1 VCCHQGKS
9 RKKRVVVTQQQKL
22 VGRAFCFTGVLVGM
36 TRKEAEEMVKQ
47 LGAKVAKSIT
57 KKVTDVVVG
66 RGGGS
71 KRAEAEKLGV
81 KIIDQAEFEALLGA
95 KPSAAERPKQPS
107 RRLPLQG
114 RVFCLAG
121 LGDEDCFLYTSMLA
135 SQGAETVQRLTSAVT
150 DVVADRSDK
159 ARVQRAEQRG
169 LDVLDLQELKA
180 LVRKARLYDHEDEG
194 VEQSVAW
201 ENLKA
206 LIGDVAHLDADEGE
220 DGDHDSAWHDDE
232 PSADEDEA
240 ESDGEDGAPD
250 SGSLANVVPMRSD
263 DFWSAFEARGEKDPV
278 TGMPR
283 EVVDRLTG
291 AVLVL
296 IPAGEFVM
304 GSPKSEADRSGD
316 EGQHRRVIR
325 KPFYLGKTAVTQAQ
339 WRKVMGSNP
348 SVLLEG
354 DDLPVDSVSWYNCQ
368 EFLKKA
374 GGGMRLPSEAEWEYA
389 CRAGTTTPFS
399 FGATITPEQ
408 VNYDGNRPY
417 GGASKGLCRMEAVAV
432 GSLPA
437 NAWGLHEMHGNVR
450 EWCQDGYEAYPGS
463 GTEEPAPDA
472 GARVLRGGGWGN
484 RAAGCRA
491 ANRGR
496 SEPGSRGNYFGLR
509 LARTLPD

>member
-1 VCCHQGKS
+1 M
-9 RKKRVVVTQQQKL
+9 KKKVVVTQQQKL
-22 VGRAFCFTGVLVGM
+22 VGRVFCFTGVLVGM
-36 TRKEAEEMVKQ
+36 TRKEAEEKVKQ

-95 KPSAAERPKQPS
+95 KPSATERPKQS
-107 RRLPLQG
+107 NQEVIDFFID
-114 RVFCLAG
+114 VFKEAQL
-121 LGDEDCFLYTSMLA
+121 
-135 SQGAETVQRLTSAVT
+135 
-150 DVVADRSDK
+150 
-159 ARVQRAEQRG
+159 RAITN
-169 LDVLDLQELKA
+169 A
-180 LVRKARLYDHEDEG
+180 
-194 VEQSVAW
+194 
-201 ENLKA
+201 
-206 LIGDVAHLDADEGE
+206 DADEDE
-220 DGDHDSAWHDDE
+220 DGDHDSAWDDDE
-232 PSADEDEA
+232 PSAD
-240 ESDGEDGAPD
+240 
-250 SGSLANVVPMRSD
+250 VVPMRSD

-304 GSPKSEADRSGD
+304 GSPASEADRSGD

-348 SVLLEG
+348 SSFKG
-354 DDLPVDSVSWYNCQ
+354 DDLPVDSVSWYACQ

-408 VNYDGNRPY
+408 VNYDGYFPY
-417 GGASKGLCRMEAVAV
+417 GGASEGLCRDRTVAV

-437 NAWGLHEMHGNVR
+437 NAWGLHEMHGNVD

-463 GTEEPAPDA
+463 GTEEPARAA
-472 GARVLRGGGWGN
+472 GARVLRGGSWN
-484 RAAGCRA
+484 DRAYICRAAG
-491 ANRGR
+491 RGR
-496 SEPGSRGNYFGLR
+496 NEPGWDGNIGLR
-509 LARTLPD
+509 LARTLPE